1 VLGVRGL
8 RWPAVGEGRGKR
20 NGRDLSERE
29 ESVVF
34 NLGRERRESRVSN
47 LKKFHANGVF
57 GVTVKKIIINKAF
70 FLI

>member
-20 NGRDLSERE
+20 NERDLSERE

-34 NLGRERRESRVSN
+34 NLRRERRESRVSN
-47 LKKFHANGVF
+47 LKNIHANGVF
-57 GVTVKKIIINKAF
+57 GVTVKKRKKN
-70 FLI
+70 